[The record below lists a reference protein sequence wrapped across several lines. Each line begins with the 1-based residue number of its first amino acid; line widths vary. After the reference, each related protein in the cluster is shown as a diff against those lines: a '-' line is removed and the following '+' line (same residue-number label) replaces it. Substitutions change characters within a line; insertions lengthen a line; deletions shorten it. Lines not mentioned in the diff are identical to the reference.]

1 MPRFSGS
8 RRTSPAGYEPPP
20 FEGKEREAARAA
32 PRLDTHGP
40 LFRRTDHGTDEQ
52 DDHRHRRQQRDRR
65 SRSHAVCRRGR
76 QPGAGRARAA
86 ELEIL
91 AASINRGGGRA
102 RVLAGDVRDEGY
114 ADVLAGLALQEFG
127 ALDGA
132 FNNAGI
138 VGQMGPVPE
147 MAPENWRD
155 VIAVNLTAA

>member
-1 MPRFSGS
+1 MVQHSG
-8 RRTSPAGYEPPP
+8 
-20 FEGKEREAARAA
+20 ERS
-32 PRLDTHGP
+32 D
-40 LFRRTDHGTDEQ
+40 
-52 DDHRHRRQQRDRR
+52 RRQQRDRR
-65 SRSHAVCRRGR
+65 SRSHAVCRRGC

-91 AASINRGGGRA
+91 AASINRDGGRA
-102 RVLAGDVRDEGY
+102 HVLAGDVRDEGY

-155 VIAVNLTAA
+155 AIAVNLTAA